1 MGFDLNSMS
10 FNCWSSSLK
19 CLVAHVYLKYTACAS
34 ETTVLMRSWLR
45 NKLLSCCSC
54 GLQNCLRVWGHALQL
69 SGGKTWTQFDS
80 CRKKYIQLTDTAE
93 PWLSKRNYFLPTSS
107 LNKVR
112 QNTVSFWYTF
122 RNFRLCEF
130 TKCQTSYVLASS
142 LALISD
148 ISIIVHIFRCKSDKT
163 VIFLSS

>member
-1 MGFDLNSMS
+1 MLSMGFDLNSMS

-19 CLVAHVYLKYTACAS
+19 CLVAHAYLKYTACAL
-34 ETTVLMRSWLR
+34 ETTVLMRSRLR

-54 GLQNCLRVWGHALQL
+54 GLQNSLRVWGHGLQL

-112 QNTVSFWYTF
+112 IQFHFGTHLGILDCVNLA
-122 RNFRLCEF
+122 NARLHMLLP
-130 TKCQTSYVLASS
+130 V
-142 LALISD
+142 
-148 ISIIVHIFRCKSDKT
+148 V
-163 VIFLSS
+163 